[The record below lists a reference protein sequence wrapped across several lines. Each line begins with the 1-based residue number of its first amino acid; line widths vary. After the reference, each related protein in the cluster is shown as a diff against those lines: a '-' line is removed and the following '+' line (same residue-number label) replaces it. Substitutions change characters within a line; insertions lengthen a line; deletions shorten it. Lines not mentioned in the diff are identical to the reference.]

1 MERTDLERVREWA
14 LEKLT
19 SGNEPPSAWKRDMEL
34 SEALNAILDNP
45 PAHGEMGSGYPTT
58 ITKITDG

>member
-1 MERTDLERVREWA
+1 MERTDLERVRREWA
-14 LEKLT
+14 LKVDLRERATVSL
-19 SGNEPPSAWKRDMEL
+19 ERDMEL

-45 PAHGEMGSGYPTT
+45 PAQGEMGSGYPTT